1 MHSSPDTDIDPNILY
16 KIITPLVFVSTVFS
30 TAGFL
35 VGLFLRLVQ
44 RFNCN
49 WELST
54 LNNSSIK

>member
-1 MHSSPDTDIDPNILY
+1 MHSCPDTDIDSNSLF
-16 KIITPLVFVSTVFS
+16 KIVTPLVFISTVFS

-44 RFNCN
+44 GFNCN

-54 LNNSSIK
+54 LDNSSTK